1 MLQSLLSPHD
11 PGLKMLLHRDSCHRR
26 PRLSVSRS
34 AGTMSRTAPAPFR
47 NVLDAP
53 QSLASKGARR
63 RSTHRDARLPL
74 DPDRWPRRFRDHGS
88 CQRCSEGSG
97 PRGAFLAIV
106 PASQRSGRTAAAGAG
121 PQLAKGEPGGC
132 GSHYAPSFCSCNPP
146 ACRARMPMGGSNRA
160 EYGLCGTNREPA
172 AAAIGI
178 ETPPIVVIS
187 VHELRVL
194 TGSAESP
201 S

>member
-1 MLQSLLSPHD
+1 
-11 PGLKMLLHRDSCHRR
+11 
-26 PRLSVSRS
+26 VSR
-34 AGTMSRTAPAPFR
+34 P
-47 NVLDAP
+47 
-53 QSLASKGARR
+53 ARR
-63 RSTHRDARLPL
+63 AATPPAY
-74 DPDRWPRRFRDHGS
+74 
-88 CQRCSEGSG
+88 E
-97 PRGAFLAIV
+97 IV
-106 PASQRSGRTAAAGAG
+106 PTITAIGPHCVAGAG

-146 ACRARMPMGGSNRA
+146 ACRARVPMGGSNRA
-160 EYGLCGTNREPA
+160 EYGLCGTNCEPA

-194 TGSAESP
+194 TGSAEDP